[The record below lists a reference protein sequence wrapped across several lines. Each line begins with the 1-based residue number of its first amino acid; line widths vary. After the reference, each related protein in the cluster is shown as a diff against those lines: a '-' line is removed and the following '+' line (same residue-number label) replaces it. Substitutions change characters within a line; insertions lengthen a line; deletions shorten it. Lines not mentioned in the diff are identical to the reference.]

1 MKRTCLLAWLLA
13 AGPVCAQET
22 ADGAGPLRPWTAA
35 VTGGVTRLGPD
46 LSQSFG
52 GVALA
57 RQFGANTLRVGATLF
72 GSDDQFQQLRTP
84 TRTSLFSLSYS
95 RQIGAVTLEAHGA
108 LGSRSFR
115 DQALRLRSGN
125 TVTVGG
131 DGDISSFGASVAASF
146 ALAERWSL
154 SPYAFVD
161 RSRIDVARPVLGP
174 AGRPVADPLVQRQS
188 GTTGSLGLTLD
199 RAVGTR
205 SSLGLL
211 AAFTA
216 TSNSA
221 AVTRFSGNGQRL
233 LEGAGGSDGWLEVG
247 AVGTIGLSDAWAVDL
262 SLVRTLGV
270 AGSETLSGSAG
281 IRAMF

>member
-1 MKRTCLLAWLLA
+1 MTRICLLVLLA
-13 AGPVCAQET
+13 AAPASAQE
-22 ADGAGPLRPWTAA
+22 GAAQPRPWTAG
-35 VTGGVTRLGPD
+35 VNGGVTRLGPD

-52 GVALA
+52 GVTLA
-57 RQFGANTLRVGATLF
+57 RSFGANTIRIGATLF
-72 GSDDQFQQLRTP
+72 SGGDQFRQLRTT
-84 TRTSLFSLSYS
+84 TRTSLFNLSYS
-95 RQIGAVTLEAHGA
+95 RQIGVVTLEAHGA

-115 DQALRLRSGN
+115 DQAVRLRSGN

-131 DGDISSFGASVAASF
+131 DGDISSFGASIGASF

-174 AGRPVADPLVQRQS
+174 GGRPVAEPLVQRQS

-199 RAVGTR
+199 RAIGPR

-221 AVTRFSGNGQRL
+221 AVTRFSGTGQRL
-233 LEGAGGSDGWLEVG
+233 LEGVGGSDGWLEFG
-247 AVGTIGLSDAWAVDL
+247 AVGTVGLSDGLAIDL
-262 SLVRTLGV
+262 SLVSTLGV
-270 AGSETLSGSAG
+270 AGGETLSGSAG